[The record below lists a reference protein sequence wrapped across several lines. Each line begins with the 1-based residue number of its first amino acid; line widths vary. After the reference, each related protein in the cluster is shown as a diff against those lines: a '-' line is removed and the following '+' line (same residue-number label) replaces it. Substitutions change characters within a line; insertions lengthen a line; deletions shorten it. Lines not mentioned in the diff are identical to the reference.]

1 MSQADITRLVV
12 GEPITIALG
21 QPVGQALAGA
31 RDLGS
36 GDLSKTLR
44 WSDGKWMGQES
55 LLDKFTR
62 AKRSDKLVIK
72 PLGAASESSAL
83 IVVPPK
89 VAAIGAAILVA
100 SAALVVATFAG
111 IGPFVATAP
120 EPVVEAE
127 QPLPFAPPS
136 EPSPVRS
143 INEPFGTTAAGQ
155 TGLSIIQQ
163 VDGAG
168 PGPSV
173 APLPFDGPSPTMPLV
188 ASVPDAPPMRLA
200 PTKVA
205 PSPPDR
211 SASAREPDKDKA
223 GKEDEPKRNRAV
235 ILDEGPDLNQKPASK
250 PTTAAKPEATAAA
263 TVAKPATSPA
273 VPQVA
278 ATAPAVPAPPAL
290 KPSAG
295 LVAITP
301 DGKAALFTNPSTR
314 LPQQFKVG
322 DKLPSGE
329 TIKSIDA
336 SNGKVTTATK
346 EYGLD

>member
-1 MSQADITRLVV
+1 VSQADITRLVV

-21 QPVGQALAGA
+21 LPVGQALADA
-31 RDLGS
+31 PDLGS

-55 LLDKFTR
+55 LLDRFTR

-72 PLGAASESSAL
+72 PVGAASESRAL
-83 IVVPPK
+83 IVVPQK
-89 VAAIGAAILVA
+89 VAAIGAAFLVA
-100 SAALVVATFAG
+100 GAALVVATFAG
-111 IGPFVATAP
+111 IGPFVASAP
-120 EPVVEAE
+120 EAVAEAE
-127 QPLPFAPPS
+127 LPLPFAPPS
-136 EPSPVRS
+136 EPSLVRS
-143 INEPFGTTAAGQ
+143 INEPFGNTPAGQ

-163 VDGAG
+163 VDSAG
-168 PGPSV
+168 PVPSV
-173 APLPFDGPSPTMPLV
+173 TPLPFDGPSPTMPLV
-188 ASVPDAPPMRLA
+188 ASVPDAPPMKLA
-200 PTKVA
+200 PAKVA
-205 PSPPDR
+205 PAAPER
-211 SASAREPDKDKA
+211 SSGSKEPDKSKS

-250 PTTAAKPEATAAA
+250 PATAARPDTTA
-263 TVAKPATSPA
+263 GTAVAKPATSPTA
-273 VPQVA
+273 AQVA
-278 ATAPAVPAPPAL
+278 AAAPAVATTPAL

-336 SNGKVTTATK
+336 TNGKVTTATK